1 MCFCKIDDI
10 CLFLLH
16 VKRFAN
22 SWDLTAA
29 LLQQYKKADIF
40 DALRTVDMFII
51 ISLKLV
57 CFLLSV
63 SCVGKI
69 ELDLFTSG
77 SFSLDFVEFR

>member
-1 MCFCKIDDI
+1 MCFCKIDGR

-69 ELDLFTSG
+69 ELD
-77 SFSLDFVEFR
+77 

>member
-1 MCFCKIDDI
+1 MFLQDRYI

-40 DALRTVDMFII
+40 DALRTIDMFII

-69 ELDLFTSG
+69 ELD
-77 SFSLDFVEFR
+77 